1 MKNINL
7 KFYKYSL
14 NKKQKF
20 KVLLG
25 LFLNIFTIFIEL
37 FSISA
42 LIPLIIVILKGDINQ
57 IDLGFINNYKF
68 YFEELLIIENLR
80 VIILFTFILFLFKS
94 FFFVLVTYFNAWL
107 QGHIVTV
114 VSNRIFEKYLSNS
127 FVISN
132 LKNTSEL
139 INDCTTV
146 SEDFVKNYFMSSI
159 LAIKCFFTLVFIV
172 LFLLIL
178 YPEIISIVFI
188 SLLIIYLI
196 YYLLVKQILIKFG
209 KKKLKLNELLIKIIK
224 ETSGALKELKLYNF
238 ENKFVNIHFNKKFQL
253 ERIKRLEKVIT
264 SLPKSFSELILIL
277 FVFIILLFYQNIEEN
292 AVGIALTISIL
303 GYSTLR
309 IIPQIIF
316 IVKYFNK
323 LNFVKFVAKK
333 VMILIQNDIEE
344 DKKDNNNFEIS
355 LNKELKLE
363 NISYTYKDTGKEI
376 FRDLDFKIKKG
387 QIIGI
392 MGESGVGK
400 TTLVNI
406 MLGLLNNYVG
416 KITID
421 GEKIE
426 FIKSNWQ
433 NKISLVPQ
441 DVMLFDDTILE
452 NITFN
457 LNSNKNEKFFQN
469 ILDISQTK
477 YFIENLPEKL
487 NTIIGEDG
495 KKLSAGQRQRL
506 GIARA
511 LYRNPD
517 LIIFDE
523 ATSSLDDENESK
535 IVSSINNLKG
545 EKTIIIVSHKPKP
558 LEICDIIYKIENKK
572 LVEIQKT

>member
-1 MKNINL
+1 VKNINL